1 MLQPLFFA
9 VKKNK
14 CYFALLINRAWT
26 MRAKRILYNFLLISV
41 VVVPFALN
49 AGCKKQPKCGC
60 DGDAL
65 DTLVSSHVLVYYD
78 AEKKSA
84 QCTGVNDPYSIFYF
98 CNPSAV
104 MGELTKYEQGA
115 EVLISGAF
123 FYECN
128 YLMNSS
134 NSYYP
139 SLYRIYQVQVT
150 SVEPDL
156 YGK

>member
-1 MLQPLFFA
+1 MNIKRSIYNL
-9 VKKNK
+9 
-14 CYFALLINRAWT
+14 ALTCLVI
-26 MRAKRILYNFLLISV
+26 I
-41 VVVPFALN
+41 PFAFN

-60 DGDAL
+60 DGDPL
-65 DTLVSSHVLVYYD
+65 DTLNKAHVLVYYD
-78 AEKKSA
+78 ADKKSA

-115 EVLISGAF
+115 EILITGPF

-139 SLYRIYQVQVT
+139 SLYRIYQIQVT
-150 SVEPDL
+150 AVEPDL

>member
-1 MLQPLFFA
+1 
-9 VKKNK
+9 
-14 CYFALLINRAWT
+14 
-26 MRAKRILYNFLLISV
+26 MRAKRRLYHFLLILLA
-41 VVVPFALN
+41 VVPFAVN
-49 AGCKKQPKCGC
+49 TGCKKQPKCGC
-60 DGDAL
+60 DGDPL
-65 DTLVSSHVLVYYD
+65 DSLMLSHVLVYYD
-78 AEKKSA
+78 ADKKSA

-104 MGELTKYEQGA
+104 MGELTKYEQGT
-115 EVLISGAF
+115 EVLLSGNF

-139 SLYRIYQVQVT
+139 SLYRIYQIEVT
-150 SVEPDL
+150 AVEPDL

>member
-1 MLQPLFFA
+1 
-9 VKKNK
+9 
-14 CYFALLINRAWT
+14 
-26 MRAKRILYNFLLISV
+26 MRHKRKLYNFILISLV
-41 VVVPFALN
+41 IIPFAIN

-65 DTLVSSHVLVYYD
+65 DSLAQSHVLVYYD

-104 MGELTKYEQGA
+104 MGELTKYEQGG
-115 EVLISGAF
+115 EVLLSGSF

-128 YLMNSS
+128 YLMSSS

-139 SLYRIYQVQVT
+139 SLYRIYQIEVT
-150 SVEPDL
+150 AVEPDL